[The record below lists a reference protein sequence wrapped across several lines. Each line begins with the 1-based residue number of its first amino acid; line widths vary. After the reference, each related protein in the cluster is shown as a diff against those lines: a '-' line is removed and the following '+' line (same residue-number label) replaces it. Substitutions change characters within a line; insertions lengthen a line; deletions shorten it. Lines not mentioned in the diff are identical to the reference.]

1 MTPRRLLAGL
11 ALLGLLLAGLA
22 WRLSPPSAR
31 TGPAPV
37 APPPLAASP
46 PVATPGSATP
56 PAEPET
62 LSGHAGQPP
71 APPSATRA
79 SGSGARP
86 SSAGRDAP
94 RLAALAVTAMPAPA
108 AGSPSPAR
116 AAQSPAASA
125 AAAAATKADDEA
137 SYLPLTVTV
146 NGRDYGVQLLRE
158 VAGAPCLSP
167 DNLRALEIPET
178 LLPPSP
184 MPGDCWPLPALAP
197 EVDGELRV
205 SSGELRLRVNPRG
218 LPAQALDLG
227 YSRRSEPAQFPRS
240 GYLNYGLDLSRY
252 DDRGEVEASLPLEL
266 GLRLGRWLARSTAQ
280 FQEGRGQRL
289 YSSLQRD
296 FPERLATLSLGDVS
310 SGIGSVT
317 GGASLAGLQWSR
329 NFNYQPLVQR
339 SPGLNYGGVLDTPS
353 TVEVYIDDRKVSSSS
368 LPAGPF
374 SLQNLPVQSGLAG
387 NARIEILDAFGQRR
401 VLELP
406 YFLGNDL
413 LNAGDSQFSYSFGLP
428 RLPGGDAYQ
437 SQPALVAAHR
447 WGLSDRLTVGY
458 QGTAAEQLGLLG
470 GELDLALGRY
480 GQLGL
485 SQFFGGDPDAPGQA
499 SQLGYRYARSRFSVD
514 SDYSRRDGRFRSLNS
529 GFGTISQSDSWQ
541 WTTRLGGSLAQ
552 LYGSLSYLRGGNQD
566 GGYERYGA
574 NLGSRLGRV
583 GSLNLQVQYDPR
595 NAEPS
600 ALLTFSAQLRRG
612 PFAQIGYD
620 SSEFRRQFSARL
632 SQSPSGYTGSGY
644 RLELARQQYSHRD
657 DANSFTAELDLRR
670 QSYTALLS
678 RRQPDGVD
686 SSRLL
691 LAGSAVLSDA
701 GLSLAQPVR
710 GSFVSVEVEGLAG
723 AEVYADGRRIGRTGV
738 NRPVSVADLTPYLTH
753 QVTVLLPDDLPIGT
767 DLPAR
772 TLPVTLADGAGQR
785 LAFKPRRLRL
795 YEAYLRRADGSAVE
809 YAPLTLRREALEVAS
824 TSGEGGYLYL
834 QDLEPGAYRVE
845 VGGSRPCRLELRLP
859 EAAETYTALGNLL
872 CQTE

>member
-1 MTPRRLLAGL
+1 MTQRRLLAGL

-22 WRLSPPSAR
+22 WRLSPPNAR
-31 TGPAPV
+31 TSRAAV
-37 APPPLAASP
+37 APLPPRAASLPAAIPASATLAAGPVSSRAGPPLAAASAITASARRAASA
-46 PVATPGSATP
+46 ATGRGA
-56 PAEPET
+56 
-62 LSGHAGQPP
+62 P
-71 APPSATRA
+71 AP
-79 SGSGARP
+79 
-86 SSAGRDAP
+86 
-94 RLAALAVTAMPAPA
+94 AALAVAAMPAPA
-108 AGSPSPAR
+108 PA
-116 AAQSPAASA
+116 AAQPPAAGLAGAS
-125 AAAAATKADDEA
+125 ADDEA
-137 SYLPLTVTV
+137 SYLPLTVIV

-227 YSRRSEPAQFPRS
+227 YSRRSEPAQFPHS

-280 FQEGRGQRL
+280 VQEGRAQRL

-317 GGASLAGLQWSR
+317 GGASLAGVQWSR

-339 SPGLNYGGVLDTPS
+339 SPGLDYGGVLDTPS
-353 TVEVYIDDRKVSSSS
+353 TVEVYIDDRKVSSSG

-406 YFLGNDL
+406 YFLGNGL
-413 LNAGDSQFSYSFGLP
+413 LHAGESQFSYSVGLP
-428 RLPGGDAYQ
+428 RLAGRDAYQ
-437 SQPALVAAHR
+437 SQPAFVAAHR
-447 WGLSDRLTVGY
+447 WGLSDRLTLGY
-458 QGTAAEQLGLLG
+458 QGTAADRLGLLG

-485 SQFFGGDPDAPGQA
+485 SQFFGGDPDAPGHA
-499 SQLGYRYARSRFSVD
+499 SQLGYRYARSRFHID
-514 SDYSRRDGRFRSLNS
+514 SDYSRRDARFRSLNS
-529 GFGTISQSDSWQ
+529 GLGTVGQSDSWQ
-541 WTTRLGGSLAQ
+541 WATRLGGSLAQ

-583 GSLNLQVQYDPR
+583 GSLNLQLQYDPR
-595 NAEPS
+595 KAEPS
-600 ALLTFSAQLRRG
+600 ALLTFSTQLRRG
-612 PFAQIGYD
+612 PFAQLGYD
-620 SSEFRRQFSARL
+620 RSELQRRLSARL

-644 RLELARQQYSHRD
+644 RLELARQHYPGRD

-678 RRQPDGVD
+678 RQQPDGVD

-723 AEVYADGRRIGRTGV
+723 AEVYADGRRIGRTGIH
-738 NRPVSVADLTPYLTH
+738 RPVSIADLTPYLTH

-785 LAFKPRRLRL
+785 VAFKPRRLRL

-809 YAPLTLRREALEVAS
+809 YAPLTLRCEALEVTS

-834 QDLEPGAYRVE
+834 QDLEPGTYRVE

-859 EAAETYTALGNLL
+859 ESAETYTALGSLL

>member
-22 WRLSPPSAR
+22 WRLSPSLR
-31 TGPAPV
+31 TSPAAV
-37 APPPLAASP
+37 APPPLLTASP
-46 PVATPGSATP
+46 PVAIPGSATP
-56 PAEPET
+56 LAAPEP
-62 LSGHAGQPP
+62 LSGRAGQPLARP
-71 APPSATRA
+71 SATTASASSARPPSARP
-79 SGSGARP
+79 GAY
-86 SSAGRDAP
+86 S
-94 RLAALAVTAMPAPA
+94 LAALAVTAMPAPA
-108 AGSPSPAR
+108 AESPASAR
-116 AAQSPAASA
+116 AVKPQD
-125 AAAAATKADDEA
+125 AAATAITSDDEA

-167 DNLRALEIPET
+167 ENLRALEIPET

-252 DDRGEVEASLPLEL
+252 DDRGEVDARLPLEL

-280 FQEGRGQRL
+280 WQEGSAQRL

-406 YFLGNDL
+406 YFLGNGL
-413 LNAGDSQFSYSFGLP
+413 LNAGESQFSYSFGLP

-437 SQPALVAAHR
+437 SQPAFVAAHR
-447 WGLSDRLTVGY
+447 WGLSDRLTLGY
-458 QGTAAEQLGLLG
+458 QGTAADDLGLLG

-499 SQLGYRYARSRFSVD
+499 SQLGYRYAKSRFNFD
-514 SDYSRRDGRFRSLNS
+514 SDYSRRDARFRSLNS
-529 GFGTISQSDSWQ
+529 GFGAIGQSDSWQ
-541 WTTRLGGSLAQ
+541 WATRLGGSLAQ

-574 NLGSRLGRV
+574 NFGSRLGRL
-583 GSLNLQVQYDPR
+583 GSLNLQLQYDPR
-595 NAEPS
+595 KAEPS
-600 ALLTFSAQLRRG
+600 ALLTFSTQLRRG
-612 PFAQIGYD
+612 PFAQLGYD
-620 SSEFRRQFSARL
+620 SSEFRRQLSARL
-632 SQSPSGYTGSGY
+632 SQSPAGYTGSGY
-644 RLELARQQYSHRD
+644 RLELARQQYPDRD
-657 DANSFTAELDLRR
+657 DSNSFTAELDLRR
-670 QSYTALLS
+670 QAYTALLS
-678 RRQPDGVD
+678 RQQPDGVD

-809 YAPLTLRREALEVAS
+809 YAPLSLRREALEVAS

>member
-31 TGPAPV
+31 TSPAAV
-37 APPPLAASP
+37 APPPQAVSP

-62 LSGHAGQPP
+62 LSGRAGQPLVAP
-71 APPSATRA
+71 SATSASASRARPPSAR
-79 SGSGARP
+79 
-86 SSAGRDAP
+86 RDAP

-108 AGSPSPAR
+108 AGSPGPAR
-116 AAQSPAASA
+116 AAQAPAASA
-125 AAAAATKADDEA
+125 AAAKADDEA

-167 DNLRALEIPET
+167 DHLRALEIPAT

-252 DDRGEVEASLPLEL
+252 DDRGEVEAGLPLEL

-280 FQEGRGQRL
+280 LQEGSAQRL

-406 YFLGNDL
+406 YFLGNGL
-413 LNAGDSQFSYSFGLP
+413 LNAGESQFSYSFGLP
-428 RLPGGDAYQ
+428 RLPGGGDAYQ
-437 SQPALVAAHR
+437 SQPAFVAAHR

-458 QGTAAEQLGLLG
+458 QGTAADQLGLLG
-470 GELDLALGRY
+470 GELDFALGRY
-480 GQLGL
+480 GQVGL

-499 SQLGYRYARSRFSVD
+499 SQLGYRYAKSRFNID
-514 SDYSRRDGRFRSLNS
+514 SDYSRRDARFRSLNS
-529 GFGTISQSDSWQ
+529 GFGTVSQRDSWQ
-541 WTTRLGGSLAQ
+541 WATRLGGSLAQ

-583 GSLNLQVQYDPR
+583 GSLNLQLQYDPR

-612 PFAQIGYD
+612 PFTQFGYD

-644 RLELARQQYSHRD
+644 RLELARQQVPDRD

-678 RRQPDGVD
+678 RQQPDGAD